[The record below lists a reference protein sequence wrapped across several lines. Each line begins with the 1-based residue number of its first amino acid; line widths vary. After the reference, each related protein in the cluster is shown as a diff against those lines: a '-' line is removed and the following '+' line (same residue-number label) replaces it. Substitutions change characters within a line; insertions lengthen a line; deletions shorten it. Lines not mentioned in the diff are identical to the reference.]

1 MKLTVFGATGG
12 IGTQV
17 VRQALAAG
25 HQVTAVV
32 RDRARLAVPDQD
44 GLAVVIA
51 GFGDADALAGAVGG
65 ADAVIS
71 ALGAYGRKPVTV
83 CQDGV
88 RAEVTAMRASGV
100 RRLLVISAGALRT
113 VPNDTVLMRAVL
125 KPLVS
130 LAFRR
135 HYADLRVMEDEVTG
149 SGLEW
154 TIVCP
159 PRLTDGPRT
168 GQIWHRV
175 GDAERHGQTLARA
188 DVAEF
193 LLRAAGDQ
201 KLVGKTVYIGQDRPS
216 GAKADS

>member
-17 VRQALAAG
+17 VRQALTAG

-32 RDRARLAVPDQD
+32 RDRSRLAVPDQD
-44 GLAVVIA
+44 GLSVAVA
-51 GFGDADALAGAVGG
+51 GFGDADALAVAVGG

-71 ALGAYGRKPVTV
+71 ALGAYGRGPVTV

-88 RAEVTAMRASGV
+88 RAEVAAMRAAGV
-100 RRLLVISAGALRT
+100 QRLLVISASALRT
-113 VPNDTVLMRAVL
+113 VPNDTLLMRAVL
-125 KPLVS
+125 KPVLSLV
-130 LAFRR
+130 LRR

-159 PRLTDGPRT
+159 PQLTDGPRT
-168 GQIWHRV
+168 GLIWHRI
-175 GDAERHGQTLARA
+175 GDAERHGQALARA

-193 LLRAAGDQ
+193 LLRVAGDHE
-201 KLVGKTVYIGQDRPS
+201 LAGKTVYIGQDRPS
-216 GAKADS
+216 GS